1 MVQANSVKEQLK
13 TLFPENEFEIV
24 GMTTKGDKNL
34 NMALPKMGDKSLF
47 TTELEEALI
56 EGTVDLAVHSLKD
69 VPTKLPENLC
79 IGAILEREDPSDA
92 VVFPIGSSLTS
103 LAKLKAGAKIGTS
116 SLRRIAQ
123 LRRKYKHLDFVSVR
137 GNLNTRLDKLD
148 NKKQYDALVLAV
160 SGLRRLNMADRI
172 SCILPSELCLYAVG
186 QGALAVEIRRND
198 DVTQSVVQALN
209 NRMTAL
215 RCLAERNFMMTLEG
229 GCSVPLGVSSALSE
243 SRILSLKGGVF
254 AFAGEESIVEES
266 KVTLTICSQIRQQE
280 MHVGILC
287 PGLCASEVNEAVALG
302 ANLAQKLLQK
312 GAKELL
318 EKAREDARQSIL

>member
-1 MVQANSVKEQLK
+1 MTKKGILFKIGTRESALAMVQANSVKEQLK

-254 AFAGEESIVEES
+254 AFAVVS
-266 KVTLTICSQIRQQE
+266 KKC
-280 MHVGILC
+280 M
-287 PGLCASEVNEAVALG
+287 
-302 ANLAQKLLQK
+302 
-312 GAKELL
+312 
-318 EKAREDARQSIL
+318 